1 MSEPP
6 LIDQARYIITVQ
18 LRMSQLKDL
27 DRDPYI
33 TILAYVAQHLGVN
46 PIDALT
52 DEQLDAYL
60 ERAQREL
67 DPTRYSKVTA
77 VLQVFRDWKAK
88 RRSSP
93 CPGIV
98 VHCPY
103 CGSLAPLSESSRVQ
117 GDHDQDVHLY
127 VCANYPQC
135 DAYVSAYRDDHW
147 PRGTLA
153 NAELR
158 HWRQQAQTRFDR
170 LWRGGAL
177 SRSQADRYLQDLMG
191 TKPHQSP
198 ISAFTLEQCHRLMA
212 LLIEG

>member
-1 MSEPP
+1 MSEPS
-6 LIDQARYIITVQ
+6 LIDQARYIITAQ
-18 LRMSQLKDL
+18 LRLSQLKDV
-27 DRDPYI
+27 DRNPYV

-46 PIDALT
+46 PIDDLA

-60 ERAQREL
+60 KRAQRDF

-77 VLQVFRDWKAK
+77 VLQLFRDWKAK

-103 CGSLAPLSESSRVQ
+103 CGSGAPLSESSRVQ
-117 GDHDQDVHLY
+117 GYPGQDVHLY

-135 DAYVSAYRDDHW
+135 DAYVGVYRDDHW

-158 HWRQQAQTRFDR
+158 HWRRQAQTQFDR
-170 LWRGGAL
+170 LWREGAM
-177 SRSQADRYLQDLMG
+177 SRSQADRYLRNLMG

-198 ISAFTLEQCHRLMA
+198 ISTFTLDQCHRLIA

>member
-6 LIDQARYIITVQ
+6 LMDQARYIIAAQ
-18 LRMSQLKDL
+18 LRLSQLKDL
-27 DRDPYI
+27 DRDPYV
-33 TILAYVAQHLGVN
+33 TILAYVAQHIGVN
-46 PIDALT
+46 PIDDLT
-52 DEQLDAYL
+52 DAQLDAYL
-60 ERAQREL
+60 ERAQHEL

-77 VLQVFRDWKAK
+77 VLRLFRDWKAK

-93 CPGIV
+93 GPGIV

-103 CGSLAPLSESSRVQ
+103 CGSCAPLSESSRVQ
-117 GDHDQDVHLY
+117 GYQGQDVDLY

-135 DAYVSAYRDDHW
+135 EAYVGVYRDDHW

-158 HWRQQAQTRFDR
+158 HWREQAQTQFDR
-170 LWRGGAL
+170 WWREGAL
-177 SRSQADRYLQDLMG
+177 SRSQADRYLRDLMG

-198 ISAFTLEQCHRLMA
+198 ISTLTLDQCHRLIA